1 MTRTLLA
8 NAVLLVIVLVAV
20 LLVLDVAYLMSG
32 SLEQHPTGEQEDKVR
47 VVTAAVAVLLLAL
60 EIGLLLAYRRLAR
73 KPKTPAHP
81 PRGVTP
87 PPA

>member
-47 VVTAAVAVLLLAL
+47 VVTAAIAVLLLAL

-73 KPKTPAHP
+73 TAKTPAHP
-81 PRGVTP
+81 PEGVTP
-87 PPA
+87 PLA